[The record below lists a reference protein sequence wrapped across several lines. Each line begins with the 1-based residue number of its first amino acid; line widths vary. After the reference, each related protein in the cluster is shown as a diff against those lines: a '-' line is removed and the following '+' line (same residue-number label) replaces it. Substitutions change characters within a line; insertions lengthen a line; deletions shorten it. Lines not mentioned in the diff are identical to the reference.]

1 MKRTLLLSAAVLA
14 AGFALA
20 AEVPVKVFRYSG
32 PYVLQKPVMVDSI
45 DFAGK
50 RFDAS
55 TLLKTPVDISRAAEG
70 KAFSGAVAPSAKA
83 DYALHLLYFSVTN
96 ANFTK
101 AKVKVSGLKNYQLY
115 VDNRESKPSEEL
127 QLTPA
132 THAFVLKYLTERGRA
147 DSLSVSL
154 SAADTALTVGSS
166 RSRRLTLADICE
178 GTRLRGVS
186 LSHDGRYLLATYYT
200 VDHAGKTTWR
210 RKLTDLQTRRTV
222 LETSE
227 NISLMPSTN
236 RYYAARNGQLVA
248 TDIATGAETVLTER
262 LPKGSF
268 VVSPTED
275 YLIVTQQNE
284 GPKEQKD
291 VFEVVSPDDR
301 QPGWR
306 DRPSLFRFD
315 LHTGLLQPLTF
326 GYRGASLLD
335 ISTDGRYLL
344 IMTSRSRL
352 MQRPTTLFSILRL
365 DLATMQA
372 TPVITDDGFLASAR
386 FSPNGNQLVVMG
398 SPESLGGIG
407 KNVPDGRIPSMYD
420 YQLFTIDADGR
431 HARPLTRHFKPG
443 IMDYEWSNADG
454 NIYFTAY
461 DRDYIH
467 LYKVNPGNGKITQLP
482 TPEDEVNGL
491 ALAGKAPTMA
501 WYGDGASNS
510 DRLYTLNTRTGK
522 SVLQDDL
529 SLPRLRNIELGTC
542 QAWSFVATRGDT
554 ISGRYYLPPHFDA
567 SRKYPLIVYYYGGCS
582 PTSRNFAGNYPPHL
596 YAAQG
601 YVVYVINPSG
611 AVGFGQEFSSRHV
624 NTAGKGV
631 ADDIIEG
638 TRKFAAQHSYI
649 DSLKIGCIGASYGGF
664 MTQYLQTQTDLFAAA
679 VSHAGIS
686 DHTSYW
692 GEGYWGYSYSE
703 VSMAG
708 SYPWADRELY
718 VDQSPLFHADKIHT
732 PLLFLHGNADTNVP
746 IGESIQMYTALKLL
760 GRPTA
765 FVVVDGQNHHI
776 LDYNKRIKWQNTIFA
791 WFQKY
796 LKGDASWWDSLY
808 PPKHL

>member
-20 AEVPVKVFRYSG
+20 GELPVSVFRYSG

-45 DFAGK
+45 DFGGK

-70 KAFSGAVAPSAKA
+70 RAFSGAVAPSAKA
-83 DYALHLLYFSVTN
+83 DYALHLLYFNVTN
-96 ANFTK
+96 ANFAK
-101 AKVKVSGLKNYQLY
+101 AKVKVGGLKNYVLY
-115 VDNRESKPSEEL
+115 VDDRESKPSEEL
-127 QLTPA
+127 QLEPA

-147 DSLSVSL
+147 DSLSVSVS
-154 SAADTALTVGSS
+154 SAEATLTVGSS
-166 RSRRLTLADICE
+166 ASRLLTLADLCD
-178 GTRLRGVS
+178 GTRLGQVS
-186 LSHDGRYLLATYYT
+186 LSHNGRYLIAAYYT
-200 VDHAGKTTWR
+200 VERGGKTTWR
-210 RKLTDLQTRRTV
+210 WRLTDLQTRRT
-222 LETSE
+222 LRETDE
-227 NISLMPSTN
+227 NISFMPSTN
-236 RYYAARNGQLVA
+236 RYYANRNGRLVV
-248 TDIATGAETVLTER
+248 TDIVTGAETVLAES
-262 LPKGSF
+262 LPKGSIA
-268 VVSPTED
+268 VSPTED
-275 YLIVTQQNE
+275 YLIITQQNE

-291 VFEVVSPDDR
+291 VYEVVSPDDR

-306 DRPSLFRFD
+306 DRPALYRYD
-315 LHTGLLQPLTF
+315 LQSGLLQPLTF
-326 GYRGASLLD
+326 GYRGTSLLD

-344 IMTSRSRL
+344 LMTSRSRL
-352 MQRPTTLFSILRL
+352 TQRPTTLFSILRL
-365 DLATMQA
+365 DLETMQA
-372 TPVITDDGFLASAR
+372 TPVITDDGFIAGAR
-386 FSPNGNQLVVMG
+386 FSPDGRQLVVMG

-420 YQLFTIDADGR
+420 YQLYTIDVDGR
-431 HARPLTRHFKPG
+431 NARPLTRDFKPG
-443 IMDYEWSNADG
+443 IKDYEWNSADG

-467 LYKVNPGNGKITQLP
+467 LYRITPANGRITLLD
-482 TPEDEVNGL
+482 TPEDEVAGL
-491 ALAGKAPTMA
+491 SLADDAPVMA
-501 WYGDGASNS
+501 WYGEGASNS
-510 DRLYTLNTRTGK
+510 YRLYTMNTRTGK
-522 SVLQDDL
+522 SVLQEDL
-529 SLPRLRNIELGTC
+529 NKQLLKNIELGTC
-542 QAWSFVATRGDT
+542 QEWSFTASRGDT
-554 ISGRYYLPPHFDA
+554 ISGRYYLPPRFDA

-582 PTSRNFAGNYPPHL
+582 PTSRGFESHYPPHL

-664 MTQYLQTQTDLFAAA
+664 MTQYLQTQTNLFAAA